1 MESRHKQMLVLTII
15 FSIIVVSIPASE
27 ASGHPESRY
36 FYSGD
41 GIIDIISE
49 KNRESFKG
57 RYRGRDG
64 SYDEKALERIYN
76 VFGARY
82 GEPISEISPRL
93 IEFLDFIADS
103 LCPEGQIE
111 IISGWRSPEYNR
123 KLKQKGRLAAKAS
136 LHQYGMAADLKI
148 KGVSPKHIWNYV
160 KDLDY
165 GGTGYYHG
173 ELVHIDV
180 GPARFWDEKT
190 SGVDTGI
197 SDDNKLIGLMT
208 DRDIY
213 LPGEILTLRFIRMT
227 AFPIGVSPEF
237 ILEHMEEDG
246 HAQKIT
252 TFKPLFAIESIGPC
266 PQFHDIGQMLGITW
280 KLPQDLQAG
289 HYQIRSSFCE
299 RQWENMPQ
307 DITTPRFEILTP

>member
-1 MESRHKQMLVLTII
+1 MESIHKQMLALTII
-15 FSIIVVSIPASE
+15 LFAILACIMASE
-27 ASGHPESRY
+27 ATGPPESRY

-41 GIIDIISE
+41 GTINISNE
-49 KNRESFKG
+49 KNNESFKG
-57 RYRGRDG
+57 TYRTQDG
-64 SYDEKALERIYN
+64 SYDPKALKKIYS

-82 GEPISEISPRL
+82 GEPVSEISPRL
-93 IEFLDFIADS
+93 VEFLDFIADS
-103 LCPEGQIE
+103 LRPEGQIE

-148 KGVSPKHIWNYV
+148 KGVSSKHIWNYV
-160 KDLDY
+160 KELGY
-165 GGTGYYHG
+165 GGAGYYHG

-180 GPARFWDEKT
+180 GPPRFWDEKT

-197 SDDNKLIGLMT
+197 SDDNKLIGLVT

-213 LPGEILTLRFIRMT
+213 LPGETLTLRFIRMT

-252 TFKPLFAIESIGPC
+252 TFKPLFAIESRGPC

-280 KLPQDLQAG
+280 KLPQGLQAG

-299 RQWENMPQ
+299 KQWENMPQ
-307 DITTPRFEILTP
+307 DITTPGFEIFIP